1 MLKNQLLQLQVFRR
15 KNNKV
20 LIDDADA
27 KLLESG
33 KRRAE
38 DNLQKIEVEIRHEKK
53 YSNLYI
59 TI

>member
-53 YSNLYI
+53 YSKLYI

>member
-1 MLKNQLLQLQVFRR
+1 MRSFW
-15 KNNKV
+15 KV
-20 LIDDADA
+20 
-27 KLLESG
+27 ESVG
-33 KRRAE
+33 AE